1 MSKMLEQY
9 KRYYREMFNVYSD
22 DLFLNLWGT
31 TRDADGDDYTLIY
44 IWELREL
51 ADKFADYMCTLDKYH
66 IFQTEESISNFL
78 LMGVDALGEVKN
90 IEGANNIAK
99 SMVTAMRTRLS
110 MNGVEHPLAD
120 EEVVSE
126 AVIVDGDMP
135 KTYVLIQEDGYSE
148 GDLSSKVVASSKYES
163 KLKTLCDDRVRRIK
177 STSRFVGFQEREGI
191 VGAYRQ
197 VVDEIRK
204 LRITWRIEEVLEV

>member
-1 MSKMLEQY
+1 MLEQY
-9 KRYYREMFNVYSD
+9 RRYYREMFNVYSN

-31 TRDADGDDYTLIY
+31 RRDADGDDYTLVY

-51 ADKFADYMCTLDKYH
+51 ANKFADYMCTLDKYN
-66 IFQTEESISNFL
+66 ILQTEDSISNFL
-78 LMGVDALGEVKN
+78 VVGVDAIGNVKN
-90 IEGANNIAK
+90 KDGANNIAK
-99 SMVTAMRTRLS
+99 SMITALRTRLS
-110 MNGVEHPLAD
+110 MNGVEHPLVND
-120 EEVVSE
+120 GVVSE

-135 KTYVLIQEDGYSE
+135 KTYVLIQEDGYYDS
-148 GDLSSKVVASSKYES
+148 DLRSKVVASSKYES
-163 KLKTLCDDRVRRIK
+163 KLKTLCDDRVRRVK

-191 VGAYRQ
+191 VDAYRQ